1 MCMFHCMTYICINYI
16 LLSGMQNREVLEQVD
31 RGYRQPK
38 PARCPDSMYEMMLK
52 CWDKKAANR
61 PTFEYLFNFFD
72 DYFISTEPNYK
83 DPDD

>member
-1 MCMFHCMTYICINYI
+1 MNVHEQQHDICIVYPF
-16 LLSGMQNREVLEQVD
+16 SGMQNREVLEQVD

-38 PARCPDSMYEMMLK
+38 PTRCPDSMYEMMLK

>member
-1 MCMFHCMTYICINYI
+1 MSNSMTS
-16 LLSGMQNREVLEQVD
+16 LSYTFLGMQNREVLEQVE

-38 PARCPDSMYEMMLK
+38 PSRCPDSMYEMMLK

-83 DPDD
+83 DPDE